1 MYKKVLIVSL
11 ITLVAGCQQV
21 NGLLGSVNNT
31 LGQMNS
37 ALEPS
42 ATEVTGLEICQDYK
56 DNEIAAN
63 KKWVGQ
69 WVTMRGKVSIISDN
83 QYGLTNQTVHIDI
96 NKKDSAAFSLK
107 PTEESKAMKIKKG
120 QELVLK
126 GQISGQS
133 DSMGCLIHLD
143 NGTIQ
148 Q

>member
-11 ITLVAGCQQV
+11 IALVTGCQQA
-21 NGLLGSVNNT
+21 NDLLGSVNST
-31 LGQMNS
+31 LDQMNS
-37 ALEPS
+37 ALEPAS
-42 ATEVTGLEICQDYK
+42 TEVTGLEICQDYK

-69 WVTMRGKVSIISDN
+69 WVTMKGKVSIISDT
-83 QYGLTNQTVHIDI
+83 QFGFTNQTVHIDI

-133 DSMGCLIHLD
+133 YAMGCLIHLD
-143 NGTIQ
+143 KGTIQ
-148 Q
+148 

>member
-11 ITLVAGCQQV
+11 IALATGCQQV
-21 NGLLGSVNNT
+21 NGLMGSVSST
-31 LGQMNS
+31 LDQMNS

-69 WVTMRGKVSIISDN
+69 WVTMKGKTSIISDS
-83 QYGLTNQTVHIDI
+83 QYGLTNQTIHLDLNSKV
-96 NKKDSAAFSLK
+96 SAAFSLK
-107 PTEESKAMKIKKG
+107 PTEENKVLNIKKG
-120 QELVLK
+120 QQLALK
-126 GQISGQS
+126 GQISGAS
-133 DSMGCLIHLD
+133 YTMGCLIHLD

-148 Q
+148 